1 MAFRLW
7 SFGGNIPSLISTA
20 PRGGRPKTEQVPA
33 AGGDSP
39 SESRQSSGR
48 HSALTDADSSREGD
62 VETDR
67 QACEVE
73 TARHDGCR
81 RTYGR
86 HTTTAAGRMF
96 ISFFI
101 SSTLFSPRR
110 GKSAVNSAVAI
121 RKNNAVSPNHPLR
134 LHCHKYTEEISW
146 PSSSR

>member
-48 HSALTDADSSREGD
+48 RSALTDADSSREGD

-73 TARHDGCR
+73 TARHGGPPHIWPTHDHR
-81 RTYGR
+81 RWKDVHFVFHFEY
-86 HTTTAAGRMF
+86 F
-96 ISFFI
+96 IF
-101 SSTLFSPRR
+101 
-110 GKSAVNSAVAI
+110 
-121 RKNNAVSPNHPLR
+121 
-134 LHCHKYTEEISW
+134 
-146 PSSSR
+146 PS